1 MGIAFEEVIK
11 DTSVSKMIDRGA
23 EYVRRE
29 SLGFSPTGC
38 QTQSIYIISIIN
50 HCIDNNAI
58 FTDSQ
63 FNNIVNILNSV

>member
-1 MGIAFEEVIK
+1 MEKVFEEAIK
-11 DTSVSKMIDRGA
+11 DTSVCKMIDRAA

-50 HCIDNNAI
+50 HCIDHNAI
-58 FTDSQ
+58 ITDSQ
-63 FNNIVNILNSV
+63 FNNIVNILNTI